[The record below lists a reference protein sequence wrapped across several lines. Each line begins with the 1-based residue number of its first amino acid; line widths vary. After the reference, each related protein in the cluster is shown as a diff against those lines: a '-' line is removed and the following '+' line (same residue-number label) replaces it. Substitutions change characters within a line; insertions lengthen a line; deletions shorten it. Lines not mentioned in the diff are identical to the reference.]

1 MLLSLRSGVPSR
13 SNSRHRQSM
22 ARLLPGWGI
31 IPYPDKEGKA
41 GFSGRRSGSGHR
53 CAGSSFSSVSCA
65 VCAAMQERLSPPAP
79 AGDKANRSP
88 ARALPLAL
96 FDRCAGCASYCGQN
110 RSPAQAGPVLGG
122 ERSGIRQAAAL
133 AGAAKHSRDFR
144 RGRARCSRPARF
156 SCLGSYSFTQ
166 GMQKARPMVWSF
178 VCERAPERTPKH
190 KKTKST
196 PLKNSSSRNS
206 SLSFIWFFL

>member
-22 ARLLPGWGI
+22 ACLLPGWGI

-88 ARALPLAL
+88 ARALPPCAFRPLRRPPLAV
-96 FDRCAGCASYCGQN
+96 
-110 RSPAQAGPVLGG
+110 PAPGG
-122 ERSGIRQAAAL
+122 
-133 AGAAKHSRDFR
+133 
-144 RGRARCSRPARF
+144 ARCGRPALSECLGFMFSVSGQAKSRPFGRLLAW
-156 SCLGSYSFTQ
+156 Q
-166 GMQKARPMVWSF
+166 GQKDLNPRHSVLETDALPT
-178 VCERAPERTPKH
+178 ELYPY
-190 KKTKST
+190 
-196 PLKNSSSRNS
+196 
-206 SLSFIWFFL
+206 I

>member
-1 MLLSLRSGVPSR
+1 MLLSLRSGVPTR

-88 ARALPLAL
+88 AWALPP
-96 FDRCAGCASYCGQN
+96 CAFRPLRRLRLILLTKPEPS
-110 RSPAQAGPVLGG
+110 AGG
-122 ERSGIRQAAAL
+122 SGFGRR
-133 AGAAKHSRDFR
+133 KVRD
-144 RGRARCSRPARF
+144 
-156 SCLGSYSFTQ
+156 
-166 GMQKARPMVWSF
+166 
-178 VCERAPERTPKH
+178 
-190 KKTKST
+190 
-196 PLKNSSSRNS
+196 SSSSCACRSREAFPGLPTRQS
-206 SLSFIWFFL
+206 SVQPPGTFLVPRVLFVYSGHAKGQADGLVFCM